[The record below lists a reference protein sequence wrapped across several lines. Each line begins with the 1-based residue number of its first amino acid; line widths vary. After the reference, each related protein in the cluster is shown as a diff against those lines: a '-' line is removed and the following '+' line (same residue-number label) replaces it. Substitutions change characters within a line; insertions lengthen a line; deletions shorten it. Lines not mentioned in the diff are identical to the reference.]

1 MSQKMSAKYHD
12 QKIEKQEH
20 KSDDQIVEKQQN
32 EHIPVSET
40 MSERG
45 IPVSETMIERGCR
58 NYIHE
63 LTMQTMVNRD
73 VIRKIKERQQIIGV
87 SGREMT
93 FHQFQEISRELWDI
107 TQTREFS
114 MDMNSCY
121 PYELQKIFNEFVD
134 QTRHYLEKHPPIS
147 SSFYD
152 DNIHEKSEAEFV
164 VNKHE
169 KREEDTK
176 EIHMAPVFM
185 EKQHP
190 LWNYNHFN
198 RRKAIHAY
206 PPDSE
211 YHISGSSSS
220 SNHSN
225 LERGGIWKREYHGG
239 YQDTLF
245 GELEEEP

>member
-1 MSQKMSAKYHD
+1 MSQKMSAKYHE

-20 KSDDQIVEKQQN
+20 ENNDQFMEKLQN

-40 MSERG
+40 M
-45 IPVSETMIERGCR
+45 IERGSR

-87 SGREMT
+87 NGREMT
-93 FHQFQEISRELWDI
+93 FHQFQEIVRELWDI
-107 TQTREFS
+107 TQTRDFS
-114 MDMNSCY
+114 MDMNSVY
-121 PYELQKIFNEFVD
+121 PYELQKIFNEFAD
-134 QTRHYLEKHPPIS
+134 QTRQYLEKHPPIS
-147 SSFYD
+147 SSFH
-152 DNIHEKSEAEFV
+152 DNGLHEKAEMEFV
-164 VNKHE
+164 ANMHE
-169 KREEDTK
+169 IREEDTK
-176 EIHMAPVFM
+176 EIHMLPVFM

-211 YHISGSSSS
+211 FHISGS
-220 SNHSN
+220 HSN
-225 LERGGIWKREYHGG
+225 LERGGVWKRERRGG
-239 YQDTLF
+239 FQDTLF
-245 GELEEEP
+245 GELEEEE

>member
-1 MSQKMSAKYHD
+1 MSAKFHD

-20 KSDDQIVEKQQN
+20 ENNDKFMEKLQN

-40 MSERG
+40 MIERG
-45 IPVSETMIERGCR
+45 IPVSETMIERGSR

-93 FHQFQEISRELWDI
+93 FHQFQEIVRELWDI

-114 MDMNSCY
+114 MDMNSVY
-121 PYELQKIFNEFVD
+121 PYELQKSFNEFVD
-134 QTRHYLEKHPPIS
+134 QTRQYLEKHPPIS
-147 SSFYD
+147 SSFHD
-152 DNIHEKSEAEFV
+152 ENLHEKSEMEIVA
-164 VNKHE
+164 NMHE
-169 KREEDTK
+169 KREEEDTK

-211 YHISGSSSS
+211 YHISGSSS
-220 SNHSN
+220 NHSN

>member
-1 MSQKMSAKYHD
+1 MSGKFYD
-12 QKIEKQEH
+12 QK
-20 KSDDQIVEKQQN
+20 VEKQN
-32 EHIPVSET
+32 ETQDET
-40 MSERG
+40 QEEEMDYTILKNSAEYAKG
-45 IPVSETMIERGCR
+45 SK

-73 VIRKIKERQQIIGV
+73 VIRKIKERQQIIGI
-87 SGREMT
+87 GGCEMT

-107 TQTREFS
+107 TQMREFS

-134 QTRHYLEKHPPIS
+134 QTRQYLEKHPPIS
-147 SSFYD
+147 SSFYND
-152 DNIHEKSEAEFV
+152 SLHEKSEIEH
-164 VNKHE
+164 VNVHE
-169 KREEDTK
+169 KLEEDTK

-220 SNHSN
+220 HHSN
-225 LERGGIWKREYHGG
+225 LERGGIWKREYRGG

-245 GELEEEP
+245 GELEEDS

>member
-1 MSQKMSAKYHD
+1 MSQKMSGKFYE
-12 QKIEKQEH
+12 QKVEKQEH
-20 KSDDQIVEKQQN
+20 KNDDQIVEKLEN
-32 EHIPVSET
+32 EHLPE
-40 MSERG
+40 
-45 IPVSETMIERGCR
+45 SETMIERGSR

-93 FHQFQEISRELWDI
+93 FYQFQEIARELWDI
-107 TQTREFS
+107 TQTRDFS

-121 PYELQKIFNEFVD
+121 PYELQKIFNEFVE
-134 QTRHYLEKHPPIS
+134 QTRQYLEKHPPIS

-152 DNIHEKSEAEFV
+152 DNLHEKVDAEFV
-164 VNKHE
+164 KVHE
-169 KREEDTK
+169 KREEEDTK
-176 EIHMAPVFM
+176 EIHMAPIFM

-220 SNHSN
+220 SSHHSN
-225 LERGGIWKREYHGG
+225 LERGGVWKREYRGG

>member
-1 MSQKMSAKYHD
+1 MSQKMSGKFYE
-12 QKIEKQEH
+12 QKVEKQEH
-20 KSDDQIVEKQQN
+20 KNDDQIVEKLEN
-32 EHIPVSET
+32 EHLPE
-40 MSERG
+40 
-45 IPVSETMIERGCR
+45 SETMIERGSR

-93 FHQFQEISRELWDI
+93 FYQFQEIARELWDI
-107 TQTREFS
+107 TQTRDFS

-121 PYELQKIFNEFVD
+121 PYELQKIFNEFVE
-134 QTRHYLEKHPPIS
+134 QTRQYLEKHPPIS

-152 DNIHEKSEAEFV
+152 DNLHEKVDAEFV
-164 VNKHE
+164 KVHE
-169 KREEDTK
+169 KREEEDTK
-176 EIHMAPVFM
+176 EIHMAPIFM

-211 YHISGSSSS
+211 YHISSNSSS
-220 SNHSN
+220 SN
-225 LERGGIWKREYHGG
+225 LERGGVWKREYRGG

>member
-1 MSQKMSAKYHD
+1 MSQKMSAKYHE

-20 KSDDQIVEKQQN
+20 ENNDQFMEKLQN

-40 MSERG
+40 M
-45 IPVSETMIERGCR
+45 IERGSR

-87 SGREMT
+87 SGREMN
-93 FHQFQEISRELWDI
+93 FHQFQEIVRELWDI
-107 TQTREFS
+107 TQTRDFS
-114 MDMNSCY
+114 MDMNSVY
-121 PYELQKIFNEFVD
+121 PYELQKSFNEFAD
-134 QTRHYLEKHPPIS
+134 QTRQYLEKHPPIS
-147 SSFYD
+147 SSFHA
-152 DNIHEKSEAEFV
+152 NGLHEKSEMEIVA
-164 VNKHE
+164 NMHE

-211 YHISGSSSS
+211 YHISGSS
-220 SNHSN
+220 HSN
-225 LERGGIWKREYHGG
+225 LERGGVWKREYRGG

>member
-1 MSQKMSAKYHD
+1 MSQKMSAKYHE

-20 KSDDQIVEKQQN
+20 KIDDQFMKKLQN

-40 MSERG
+40 M
-45 IPVSETMIERGCR
+45 IERGSR

-93 FHQFQEISRELWDI
+93 FHQFQEVVRELWDI
-107 TQTREFS
+107 TQTRDFS
-114 MDMNSCY
+114 MDMNSVY
-121 PYELQKIFNEFVD
+121 PYELQKSFNEFAD
-134 QTRHYLEKHPPIS
+134 QTRQYLEKHPPIS
-147 SSFYD
+147 SSFH
-152 DNIHEKSEAEFV
+152 DNGLHEKSEVEIVA
-164 VNKHE
+164 NMHE

-211 YHISGSSSS
+211 YHISGNSSS
-220 SNHSN
+220 HSN
-225 LERGGIWKREYHGG
+225 LERGGVWKREYRGG
-239 YQDTLF
+239 VQDSLF

>member
-1 MSQKMSAKYHD
+1 MSQKMSAKYHE
-12 QKIEKQEH
+12 QKVEKC
-20 KSDDQIVEKQQN
+20 DDQTVEKW
-32 EHIPVSET
+32 EDEKAVVMFEKSAEYEKG
-40 MSERG
+40 S
-45 IPVSETMIERGCR
+45 R

-73 VIRKIKERQQIIGV
+73 VIRKIKERQQVV

-93 FHQFQEISRELWDI
+93 FHQFQEIGRELWDI
-107 TQTREFS
+107 TQTRDFS

-121 PYELQKIFNEFVD
+121 PYELQKIFNEFVE
-134 QTRHYLEKHPPIS
+134 QTRQYLEKHPPIS

-152 DNIHEKSEAEFV
+152 DNLHEKVDAEFV
-164 VNKHE
+164 NMHE

-176 EIHMAPVFM
+176 EIHMAPIFM

-211 YHISGSSSS
+211 YHISSNSSS
-220 SNHSN
+220 SN
-225 LERGGIWKREYHGG
+225 LERGGVWKREYRGG

>member
-1 MSQKMSAKYHD
+1 MSQKMSAKYYE
-12 QKIEKQEH
+12 QKVEKQEH
-20 KSDDQIVEKQQN
+20 KIDDQFMEKLQN

-45 IPVSETMIERGCR
+45 IPVSETMCERGSR

-73 VIRKIKERQQIIGV
+73 VIRKIKERQQIIGM

-93 FHQFQEISRELWDI
+93 FHQFQEIVRELWDI
-107 TQTREFS
+107 TQTRDFS
-114 MDMNSCY
+114 MDMNSVY
-121 PYELQKIFNEFVD
+121 PYELQKIFNEFAD
-134 QTRHYLEKHPPIS
+134 QTRQYLEKHPPIS

-152 DNIHEKSEAEFV
+152 NGLHEKSEVEFV
-164 VNKHE
+164 KVHE

-176 EIHMAPVFM
+176 EIHMAPIFM

-211 YHISGSSSS
+211 YHISASSSS
-220 SNHSN
+220 HSK
-225 LERGGIWKREYHGG
+225 LERGGVWKREYRGG

>member
-12 QKIEKQEH
+12 QKVEKQEH
-20 KSDDQIVEKQQN
+20 KSDDQTVKKLEN
-32 EHIPVSET
+32 EILPESET
-40 MSERG
+40 MCERG
-45 IPVSETMIERGCR
+45 SR

-73 VIRKIKERQQIIGV
+73 VIRKIKERQQV
-87 SGREMT
+87 VVGREMT
-93 FHQFQEISRELWDI
+93 FHQFREIARELWDI
-107 TQTREFS
+107 TQTRDFS
-114 MDMNSCY
+114 MDINSVY
-121 PYELQKIFNEFVD
+121 PYELQKIFNEFAD
-134 QTRHYLEKHPPIS
+134 QTRQYLEKHPPIS
-147 SSFYD
+147 SSFHD
-152 DNIHEKSEAEFV
+152 ENLHEKSDVEFDA
-164 VNKHE
+164 NMHE
-169 KREEDTK
+169 KQEEEDTK

-211 YHISGSSSS
+211 YHISGNS

-225 LERGGIWKREYHGG
+225 LERGGIWKREYRGG

>member
-1 MSQKMSAKYHD
+1 MSQKMSGKFYE
-12 QKIEKQEH
+12 QKVEKQEH
-20 KSDDQIVEKQQN
+20 KNDDKSDQIVEKLEN
-32 EHIPVSET
+32 DHV
-40 MSERG
+40 
-45 IPVSETMIERGCR
+45 PVSETMIERGSR

-73 VIRKIKERQQIIGV
+73 VIRKIKERQQVV

-93 FHQFQEISRELWDI
+93 FHQFQEIGRELWDI

-121 PYELQKIFNEFVD
+121 PYELQKIFNEFVE
-134 QTRHYLEKHPPIS
+134 QTRQYLEKHPPIS

-152 DNIHEKSEAEFV
+152 DNLHEKADAEFV
-164 VNKHE
+164 KVHE
-169 KREEDTK
+169 KREEEDTK
-176 EIHMAPVFM
+176 EIHMAPIFM

-198 RRKAIHAY
+198 RLKEIHAY

-220 SNHSN
+220 SSHHSN
-225 LERGGIWKREYHGG
+225 LERGGVWKREYRGG